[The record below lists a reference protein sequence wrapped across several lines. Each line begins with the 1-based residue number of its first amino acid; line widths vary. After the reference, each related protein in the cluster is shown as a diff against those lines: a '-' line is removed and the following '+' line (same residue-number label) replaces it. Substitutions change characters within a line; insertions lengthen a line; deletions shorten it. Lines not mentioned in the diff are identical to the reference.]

1 MIEIFNQMKIRWL
14 VLAFFIVNIVGGIQI
29 GRIMTITG
37 KELDRTLISL
47 GINLILVI
55 FMVIYY
61 YKKKGENKVSFE
73 FIRER
78 ENRKELIL
86 LILSNIIF
94 AFASTYLIQGI
105 IHYIKP
111 QILKSILDESPIS
124 SDNIFIVILVVCIM
138 APLLEEFLFRGIIFT
153 RLRFR
158 FNNTAAV
165 LISSLIFGLA
175 HVSLAK
181 VHAFILGIT
190 FCLVFKKYNNIFF
203 NVILHSVYNFSA
215 IILGS
220 IMEISFLNFDILTA
234 SDSSIKLCMI
244 ISTMFILL
252 SGIYLLKFY
261 MRNWNV
267 RESNNEAVEID
278 Q

>member
-14 VLAFFIVNIVGGIQI
+14 VLAFFIVNIIGGIQI

-37 KELDRTLISL
+37 KELDRTLIGL
-47 GINLILVI
+47 GIDLALVI

-73 FIRER
+73 FIKER
-78 ENRKELIL
+78 ENKKELIL
-86 LILSNIIF
+86 LILFNIIF

-175 HVSLAK
+175 HISLAK

-190 FCLVFKKYNNIFF
+190 FCLVYKKYNNIFL
-203 NVILHSVYNFSA
+203 NNLKGLCLMLNYEWININTYTIYNYKS
-215 IILGS
+215 
-220 IMEISFLNFDILTA
+220 
-234 SDSSIKLCMI
+234 
-244 ISTMFILL
+244 
-252 SGIYLLKFY
+252 
-261 MRNWNV
+261 
-267 RESNNEAVEID
+267 
-278 Q
+278 